1 MAGDKNS
8 VCAGKHMAERQ
19 AQRRHAP
26 YTRHPRN
33 TRSSF
38 TDNIISI
45 CEQLSRPLFGR
56 SPGRKNDVFSVPWR
70 TVDRETAQLREELD
84 KAQQL
89 ESETDSVVVLETES
103 AAESEVAIEAEPA
116 SESSAE
122 LESLAELESSA
133 ELEEESES
141 SAESTS
147 ESEEE
152 SEEEFVKEPTKS
164 PYESVFDTVRKMA
177 KSRSQEPET
186 PLAGKGKEPE
196 LPEEEEDEDFE
207 PVKETDDDDEEE
219 ELQLDM
225 EPIDEAEEVTT
236 APGSGDASAEAASVK
251 AESVE
256 PVPSTRE
263 QSVDISIEEESSSA
277 EISDEE
283 VVEPDTVEEP
293 QSSEVESG
301 SEQDEQALAESEESE
316 EEAEESEEEAVPEA
330 VYESEEDDVAVEVV
344 YENDEESDAV
354 SVDSDQATEEL
365 ASIASAES
373 VSFGDSSEAE
383 SDAEEATQ
391 PLPESPAEPV
401 DSATSAQQ
409 QPMQQ
414 TPSSRRWWPFSSS
427 SFLGSL
433 LDTQKRKQLH
443 SDSQETVVEAPVLAS
458 PTFGQRRMPLKRG
471 SKPFVPASFID
482 VTNDV
487 VTDTGKRVRVPEHS
501 TLKRH
506 ALLSNRRHTA
516 LLPSQSTPISSASP
530 SAETVRLS
538 PSPKTLSSKQA
549 TPLITV
555 ASLGLEAR
563 RNSARGYGRQQRR
576 RTGLYYGSG
585 YGLHSNPYTFTP
597 MRSALANDTESSAKE
612 ASPPM
617 SVAGESIL
625 GNRSSNTA
633 QRILD
638 IIGDV
643 PPTRSQAGLDTR
655 DAINPYELSSPYS
668 VRMRPKLTQRRRVLV
683 PLSTRLTQEAEG
695 KKPVPESQSA
705 RAVLESI
712 QSAAPPEILA
722 RLSAGSK
729 AVSDTSKKPMLTA
742 APKQQPEK
750 PQPEQSQPKQSH
762 LKPVVDATPPPPT
775 NAQISTPSTILR
787 PKDLAVPTPTKIAAP
802 VKTTAP
808 VKATSPVKPI
818 APVKTTTPAKPT
830 APVKKSEPLFSFM
843 LPSSI
848 SESQIREAAKARVAS
863 LAVTEL
869 PSFVFTLDGQQ
880 TVPPPTAATKLQS
893 LGQEWECEMCE
904 LKSPAS
910 ADKCVVCEAPKPA
923 AKLSASR
930 PAAPVVVGKE
940 WECSV
945 CELKSPATADKCIV
959 CESAR
964 PAAQSSVVKPAA
976 PVLGSTGKEWECG
989 VCELKSPAAAEKCTV
1004 CDAPK
1009 PAPKQSQPAAK
1020 PVAAASIGKEW
1031 ECSVCELKSPAS
1043 ADKCTVCEAP
1053 KPVSAPRVDKP
1064 AAPAL
1069 DSTSK
1074 EWTCAVC
1081 DLQSPES
1088 ADKCIVCDAVKP
1100 VPRQAPGF
1108 AFDLDT
1114 SKKPAVP
1121 SSWSQS
1127 AFRKPALSQGQWEC
1141 GVCELK
1147 NPMTADKCTVCEAA
1161 KPGAVTAAA
1170 PVVAIKRKASD
1181 LPVFELDL
1189 DTSKRPVP
1197 PNGDFR
1203 ISKSD
1208 SA

>member
-1 MAGDKNS
+1 MPGDNNS

-26 YTRHPRN
+26 YTRRSRN
-33 TRSSF
+33 AQSSF

-56 SPGRKNDVFSVPWR
+56 SPGRTHDVFSVPWR

-84 KAQQL
+84 NTQQL
-89 ESETDSVVVLETES
+89 ESETDSVAVLEAES
-103 AAESEVAIEAEPA
+103 VAESEVATEAELA
-116 SESSAE
+116 S
-122 LESLAELESSA
+122 ESSA
-133 ELEEESES
+133 ELEEESEEES
-141 SAESTS
+141 SAESASAS

-177 KSRSQEPET
+177 KRQSQEPE
-186 PLAGKGKEPE
+186 LS
-196 LPEEEEDEDFE
+196 EEEVDEDFE
-207 PVKETDDDDEEE
+207 PVEETEDDDEEE
-219 ELQLDM
+219 ELQLDL

-251 AESVE
+251 AASVE
-256 PVPSTRE
+256 AMPSTRE

-283 VVEPDTVEEP
+283 VIEPDTVEEP
-293 QSSEVESG
+293 QSSDVESE
-301 SEQDEQALAESEESE
+301 SEQGEQTLAEAEESE
-316 EEAEESEEEAVPEA
+316 EEAEEEAVPEA
-330 VYESEEDDVAVEVV
+330 ICESEEDVVAVEVV
-344 YENDEESDAV
+344 YEDNEESDAG

-373 VSFGDSSEAE
+373 VSFSDSSEVG
-383 SDAEEATQ
+383 SDVEETTQ

-409 QPMQQ
+409 QPVQQ
-414 TPSSRRWWPFSSS
+414 TPSSRSWWPFSSS

-433 LDTQKRKQLH
+433 VDTQKRKQLH
-443 SDSQETVVEAPVLAS
+443 SDSQETAVEAPVLAS
-458 PTFGQRRMPLKRG
+458 PTFGQRRMPLKRD

-487 VTDTGKRVRVPEHS
+487 LTDTGKRVRVPEHS

-516 LLPSQSTPISSASP
+516 LLPSQPTPISSASP

-538 PSPKTLSSKQA
+538 PSPKTSNSRQA
-549 TPLITV
+549 TPLITA

-563 RNSARGYGRQQRR
+563 RNTARGYGRQQRR

-585 YGLHSNPYTFTP
+585 YGMHSNPYTFTP
-597 MRSALANDTESSAKE
+597 MRSALANNTESAAKE

-617 SVAGESIL
+617 SVAGESVL

-643 PPTRSQAGLDTR
+643 PPTRSQAGLETR

-683 PLSTRLTQEAEG
+683 PLSTRLTQEAET

-722 RLSAGSK
+722 RLGAGSK
-729 AVSDTSKKPMLTA
+729 AVSDTSKKPVLDA

-750 PQPEQSQPKQSH
+750 PQSKQLRSTQA
-762 LKPVVDATPPPPT
+762 VDATPPPPT
-775 NAQISTPSTILR
+775 NAQISTPSTIIR
-787 PKDLAVPTPTKIAAP
+787 PKDVAVPTPTKI
-802 VKTTAP
+802 TAP
-808 VKATSPVKPI
+808 IKTSAPAKIIASFKATSPVKPVV
-818 APVKTTTPAKPT
+818 APAKT
-830 APVKKSEPLFSFM
+830 IAPVKKSEPLFSFI

-848 SESQIREAAKARVAS
+848 AESQIREAAKARVVS

-893 LGQEWECEMCE
+893 VGKEWECEVCE

-910 ADKCVVCEAPKPA
+910 VDKCAVCEAPKPS
-923 AKLSASR
+923 AKPSASR
-930 PAAPVVVGKE
+930 PAAPVVAGKE
-940 WECSV
+940 WECGV

-964 PAAQSSVVKPAA
+964 PTAQSSAVKPAA

-1009 PAPKQSQPAAK
+1009 PAPKQSQPSAK
-1020 PVAAASIGKEW
+1020 PAAAASIGKEW
-1031 ECSVCELKSPAS
+1031 ECSVCELKSPAT

-1069 DSTSK
+1069 ESTSK

-1081 DLQSPES
+1081 DLKSPES
-1088 ADKCIVCDAVKP
+1088 ADKCIVCDAVRP

-1114 SKKPAVP
+1114 SKKPTVP
-1121 SSWSQS
+1121 SSWSS
-1127 AFRKPALSQGQWEC
+1127 SGFRKPAQSQDQWEC

-1147 NPMTADKCTVCEAA
+1147 NPKTADKCTVCEAA
-1161 KPGAVTAAA
+1161 KPGAVAAA
-1170 PVVAIKRKASD
+1170 PVVAVKRKASD
-1181 LPVFELDL
+1181 LPVFEFDL

-1197 PNGDFR
+1197 PR
-1203 ISKSD
+1203 
-1208 SA
+1208 

>member
-1 MAGDKNS
+1 MPGDKNS
-8 VCAGKHMAERQ
+8 VCAGKHLAERQ

-26 YTRHPRN
+26 YTRRPRN
-33 TRSSF
+33 PRSSF

-56 SPGRKNDVFSVPWR
+56 SPGRTHDVFSVPWR
-70 TVDRETAQLREELD
+70 TVDRETAQLREELY
-84 KAQQL
+84 KAQHL
-89 ESETDSVVVLETES
+89 ESETDSVAVLETEPVT
-103 AAESEVAIEAEPA
+103 ESEVVIEAEPA
-116 SESSAE
+116 SESAS
-122 LESLAELESSA
+122 ESVS
-133 ELEEESES
+133 ESE
-141 SAESTS
+141 A

-152 SEEEFVKEPTKS
+152 SEKEPTKS
-164 PYESVFDTVRKMA
+164 PYESVFDAVRKMA
-177 KSRSQEPET
+177 KSRSQESET

-196 LPEEEEDEDFE
+196 LSEEEADEDFE
-207 PVKETDDDDEEE
+207 PVEETEDDDEEE
-219 ELQLDM
+219 VLQLDL

-251 AESVE
+251 AASVE
-256 PVPSTRE
+256 AVPSTRE

-277 EISDEE
+277 EISDE

-293 QSSEVESG
+293 QSSEVESE
-301 SEQDEQALAESEESE
+301 SEQDEQALTESEESE
-316 EEAEESEEEAVPEA
+316 QEAEESEEEAVPEA
-330 VYESEEDDVAVEVV
+330 VYESEEDVVAVEVV
-344 YENDEESDAV
+344 YEDDEDSDAG

-373 VSFGDSSEAE
+373 VSFGELSEAE
-383 SDAEEATQ
+383 SDAEETTQ

-409 QPMQQ
+409 QSVQQ

-433 LDTQKRKQLH
+433 LDTQKGKQLH
-443 SDSQETVVEAPVLAS
+443 SDSQETVVEAPAQVS
-458 PTFGQRRMPLKRG
+458 PTFGQRRMPPNRVN
-471 SKPFVPASFID
+471 KPFVPASFID

-487 VTDTGKRVRVPEHS
+487 LKDTGKRARVPEHS

-538 PSPKTLSSKQA
+538 PSPKTTSSRQA
-549 TPLITV
+549 TPLITA

-563 RNSARGYGRQQRR
+563 RNTARGYGRQQRR

-597 MRSALANDTESSAKE
+597 MRSALANGTESAAKE
-612 ASPPM
+612 PSPPT
-617 SVAGESIL
+617 SVPGESIL

-695 KKPVPESQSA
+695 KKPGPESQSA

-712 QSAAPPEILA
+712 QSAAPPEIQA
-722 RLSAGSK
+722 RLGAASK
-729 AVSDTSKKPMLTA
+729 AASDTSKKPVMTA

-750 PQPEQSQPKQSH
+750 SQPKQSQ
-762 LKPVVDATPPPPT
+762 LKQAVDATPPPPT
-775 NAQISTPSTILR
+775 NAQISTPSTMLQS
-787 PKDLAVPTPTKIAAP
+787 KDVAAPTPTKTTAP
-802 VKTTAP
+802 TKTTVP
-808 VKATSPVKPI
+808 VKATSPVKTTAP
-818 APVKTTTPAKPT
+818 AQATSPVKTT
-830 APVKKSEPLFSFM
+830 APMKKSEPLFSFM

-848 SESQIREAAKARVAS
+848 TESQIREAAKTRVAS

-880 TVPPPTAATKLQS
+880 TVPSPTTATKLQS
-893 LGQEWECEMCE
+893 VGKEWECEVCE

-910 ADKCVVCEAPKPA
+910 ADKCAVCEAPKPA
-923 AKLSASR
+923 AKPSVSR
-930 PAAPVVVGKE
+930 PIAPVVAGKE

-945 CELKSPATADKCIV
+945 CDLKSPATADKCTV
-959 CESAR
+959 CEAPKPVAKSSA
-964 PAAQSSVVKPAA
+964 VKPAA
-976 PVLGSTGKEWECG
+976 SVLGSTSKEWECG

-1020 PVAAASIGKEW
+1020 PVATVSIGKEW
-1031 ECSVCELKSPAS
+1031 ECSVCELKSPAT

-1069 DSTSK
+1069 DSTNK

-1081 DLQSPES
+1081 DLKSPES

-1114 SKKPAVP
+1114 SKKPTVP
-1121 SSWSQS
+1121 SSWSQGGFS
-1127 AFRKPALSQGQWEC
+1127 KPALSQGQWEC

-1161 KPGAVTAAA
+1161 KPGAVAAAA
-1170 PVVAIKRKASD
+1170 PVVAAKRKASD
-1181 LPVFELDL
+1181 LPVFDFDL
-1189 DTSKRPVP
+1189 DISKRPVP
-1197 PNGDFR
+1197 PR
-1203 ISKSD
+1203 
-1208 SA
+1208 